1 MFISG
6 GFNCYPAEIE
16 KLLAA
21 HPAIEMAAIIG
32 VPDERLGEVAKAFV
46 VTRRGMATTE
56 AAIIAWARAHMANYK
71 VPRAICFI
79 AELPRNAGG
88 KVLRGALRQIEGTD
102 L

>member
-21 HPAIEMAAIIG
+21 HPAIEMAAVVG
-32 VPDERLGEVAKAFV
+32 VPDERFGEVAKAFV
-46 VTRRGMATTE
+46 VTRPGAQTTE
-56 AAIIAWARAHMANYK
+56 AAIITWAREHMANYK
-71 VPRAICFI
+71 VPRSISFV

-88 KVLRGALRQIEGTD
+88 KVLRTTLRQTVT
-102 L
+102 